1 MQSQGGDLFSP
12 YLYRARNGVERFFKK
27 FKLCRR
33 IVQPDQREG
42 YDDPAVGAILALAAA
57 QISAAEDWL
66 CKIARSVRSPSPPQP
81 GDARPRSARGA
92 ARGMNHQPPFPG

>member
-12 YLYRARNGVERFFKK
+12 YLYRARNGVERSFKK

-42 YDDPAVGAILALAAA
+42 YDDQRL
-57 QISAAEDWL
+57 
-66 CKIARSVRSPSPPQP
+66 ARSSPSPRLRVTLPKT
-81 GDARPRSARGA
+81 GYAR
-92 ARGMNHQPPFPG
+92 